1 MAAVARAAPPAAR
14 ARAGGASRRRRADED
29 ASRLRPRGRPP
40 RLRAFTDA
48 VGSVERRH
56 DLLLAQA
63 AFKRARLPLAND
75 NVATVRPMR
84 AADVRALTEVM
95 SGAFKG
101 TPDERPRARVAKYL
115 LDQLEPN
122 PEEICLVAVLGD
134 DDDDDDARGEEDGD
148 ASPRATAT
156 PVAIASLSFTARAR
170 GDPANGGARSDA
182 GAGSLPV
189 PTDAPYLCNMA
200 VDAAHRRKGLARA
213 LLSACDDL
221 VVEMGGADVWL
232 HVRANDAAATA
243 LYESA
248 GYDEMKRESAM
259 RRFFS
264 ADGGGVVLMRKELV
278 PGGVNAIFDA

>member
-1 MAAVARAAPPAAR
+1 M
-14 ARAGGASRRRRADED
+14 
-29 ASRLRPRGRPP
+29 
-40 RLRAFTDA
+40 
-48 VGSVERRH
+48 
-56 DLLLAQA
+56 
-63 AFKRARLPLAND
+63 
-75 NVATVRPMR
+75 
-84 AADVRALTEVM
+84 
-95 SGAFKG
+95 
-101 TPDERPRARVAKYL
+101 
-115 LDQLEPN
+115 
-122 PEEICLVAVLGD
+122 
-134 DDDDDDARGEEDGD
+134 
-148 ASPRATAT
+148 
-156 PVAIASLSFTARAR
+156 AIASLSFTARAR

-182 GAGSLPV
+182 GAGSLPPV

-278 PGGVNAIFDA
+278 PGGGECDIRRVTGDGGGGTADGVVERNETRAGSPVYRTNLYHFYPNLPPARAADSRSFARAQTRTSSAPYPP